1 MLKTEHLFSKNYLKH
16 KMKGG
21 AKKKGGAEDD
31 DEVKIIKIDPNP
43 NTINQ
48 SNMVEDNESVI
59 IQDVDNQNKD
69 VDGEDK
75 VAEVKDV
82 EDEVDDIEDVED
94 EVDEVAEI
102 EESDSEDENVEDDED
117 VEEENEK
124 DDDEEE
130 LEITEEDNDKTVKK
144 DKSQKLLPQLF
155 GFRDQIKLYHWQTL
169 SHARHVASDTFVT
182 NLNAFIDN
190 FVEIYQGKYGRIKL
204 GKVATIRLE
213 DIDDDSIISY
223 MKKYRNYL
231 TYTLTNSLD
240 SMKDTD
246 LLNIRDEM
254 LADVNK
260 TLYLFSLE

>member
-1 MLKTEHLFSKNYLKH
+1 MVIETRHLFSKKYLKK

-31 DEVKIIKIDPNP
+31 DVKVITIDPNP
-43 NTINQ
+43 NTINE
-48 SNMVEDNESVI
+48 SNMVEVDIPDDDNKELEVQEKI
-59 IQDVDNQNKD
+59 EDENEEDD
-69 VDGEDK
+69 EDGDE
-75 VAEVKDV
+75 DV
-82 EDEVDDIEDVED
+82 EEAKSEDENIEDVED
-94 EVDEVAEI
+94 
-102 EESDSEDENVEDDED
+102 
-117 VEEENEK
+117 ENEK

-130 LEITEEDNDKTVKK
+130 LEIAEEEGKTVKK

-182 NLNAFIDN
+182 NLNAFIDS